1 MEELMNQV
9 TVKVNDKL
17 FLKNPES
24 SDLGKAIVAVG
35 LDMIHEVGFEQFTF
49 KKLADKI
56 NSTESTLYRYF
67 ENKHKLLL
75 YLLNWYWCWLEYK
88 LVFSTAN
95 IHSAGERLK
104 IAIATVLLPEQK
116 RVLPLG
122 IDAEKLYEVVI
133 SESPKAYLTKEVDQE
148 NKEGFFAVYKRLCK
162 RIADIVHEINPNYRY
177 ANSLVSTAIEGAHL
191 QHYFRS
197 HLPSLTNFQDS
208 AEAIVDFYTQMVTAS
223 IRSENI

>member
-1 MEELMNQV
+1 MEELLKQV
-9 TVKVNDKL
+9 NVKVNEKL
-17 FLKNPES
+17 FVKNPDS
-24 SDLGKAIVAVG
+24 SDLGKTIVKAG
-35 LDMIHEVGFEQFTF
+35 LDMIHEMGFEQFTF

-75 YLLNWYWCWLEYK
+75 YLLNWYWSWLEYK

-95 IHSAGERLK
+95 INPAQQRLK
-104 IAIATVLLPEQK
+104 IAIATVLLPEEK
-116 RVLPLG
+116 RLLPLG
-122 IDAEKLYEVVI
+122 IEAQKLYEVVI

-148 NKEGFFAVYKRLCK
+148 NKEGFFAVYKRICK
-162 RIADIVHEINPNYRY
+162 RIADMVHEINPDYQY

-191 QHYFRS
+191 QHFFRQ

-208 AEAIVDFYTQMVTAS
+208 AEAIVDFYSQLVVAS
-223 IRSENI
+223 IQSEKN